1 MKRILLCAMF
11 VLVGIA
17 MSAQTLNYPIVQVDG
32 KNYYSYTVEPKD
44 GLYGISRKFGVS
56 QADLHACNKGLESG
70 LTIGQ
75 IILVPVVGPVAKDN
89 AAGSF
94 VTHEVLPKQTLYSL
108 SRQYGVSVDELIA
121 NNPESKS
128 GLTVGMLLKIPVK
141 TPQVTKQ
148 TVKAPVPTPPVVTK
162 PAPKVEKEE
171 KAEAPKR
178 THVVQRKET
187 LYSISRQYDIS
198 VEELTRANNITSIK
212 VGQELIIPMPQ
223 KQEQT
228 ETTIEE
234 PSIKVVENPTM
245 AVKKGDLDLINN
257 PQPVKPAAQNPN
269 ALRIAVLLPF
279 MLETPYIDAS
289 VNYFWDFYRGILLG
303 LNEVKKSGI
312 SVDLYTFDIEKN
324 QITLDSVLR
333 LPVLKTMD
341 LIIGP
346 AYSNQVAAVS
356 RFSRDNRIHMVVPF
370 TSKIELDDSHE
381 FLLQFNPS
389 QDVLLPLVAQTMV
402 DRFSSSNFIIARFTG
417 KQDKANALADE
428 VIKALAAKR
437 KTYRELQLSTSNVD
451 TLKTVAGRNKTLLFL
466 ATTRLDVVSS
476 LLPQIE
482 TLGLPA
488 LQIWGFEDWKQWVN
502 FHEGTYYY
510 SLFKKKDTSAYQANY
525 KKWYGELS
533 PINIPMYDL
542 IGYDL
547 INYTTAALKAKR
559 KNMSA
564 AFGNVECDLLQSEF
578 KFQKVKSGTH
588 WMNMSWSLFGYY
600 NGKVTEIK

>member
-1 MKRILLCAMF
+1 MF

-44 GLYGISRKFGVS
+44 GLYAISRKFGVS

-89 AAGSF
+89 PAGSF

-187 LYSISRQYDIS
+187 LYSISRQYDIT

-324 QITLDSVLR
+324 QATLDSVLR

>member
-1 MKRILLCAMF
+1 MKRILLCVMF
-11 VLVGIA
+11 VLVGMA

-44 GLYGISRKFGVS
+44 GLYAISRKFGVS

-257 PQPVKPAAQNPN
+257 PEQVKPAAQNPN

-324 QITLDSVLR
+324 QGTLDSVLR

-451 TLKTVAGRNKTLLFL
+451 TLKTLAGRNKTLLFL

-510 SLFKKKDTSAYQANY
+510 SLFKKKDTSTYQANY

>member
-44 GLYGISRKFGVS
+44 GLYAISRKFGVS

-75 IILVPVVGPVAKDN
+75 IILIPVVGPVAKDN

-141 TPQVTKQ
+141 TPPVTKQ

-324 QITLDSVLR
+324 QGTLDSVLR

-451 TLKTVAGRNKTLLFL
+451 TLKTLAGRNKTLLFL

-510 SLFKKKDTSAYQANY
+510 SLFKKKDTSTYQANY
-525 KKWYGELS
+525 KQWYGELS

>member
-1 MKRILLCAMF
+1 MF
-11 VLVGIA
+11 VLVGMA

-89 AAGSF
+89 PAGSF

-141 TPQVTKQ
+141 TPPVTKQ

-223 KQEQT
+223 KQEQI

-324 QITLDSVLR
+324 QATLDSVLR

-451 TLKTVAGRNKTLLFL
+451 TLKTLAGRNKTLLFL

-525 KKWYGELS
+525 KQWYGELS

>member
-44 GLYGISRKFGVS
+44 GLYAISRKFGVS

-89 AAGSF
+89 PAGSF

-141 TPQVTKQ
+141 TPPVTKQ

-324 QITLDSVLR
+324 QGTLDSVLR

-451 TLKTVAGRNKTLLFL
+451 TLKTLAGRNKTLLFL
-466 ATTRLDVVSS
+466 ATTRLDMVSS

-510 SLFKKKDTSAYQANY
+510 SLFKKKDTSTYQANY

>member
-1 MKRILLCAMF
+1 MKRILLCVMF
-11 VLVGIA
+11 VLVGMA

-223 KQEQT
+223 KQEET

-451 TLKTVAGRNKTLLFL
+451 TLKTLAGRNKTLLFL

>member
-11 VLVGIA
+11 VLVGMA

-324 QITLDSVLR
+324 QGTLDSVLR

-451 TLKTVAGRNKTLLFL
+451 TLKTLAGRNKTLLFL

>member
-1 MKRILLCAMF
+1 
-11 VLVGIA
+11 
-17 MSAQTLNYPIVQVDG
+17 
-32 KNYYSYTVEPKD
+32 
-44 GLYGISRKFGVS
+44 
-56 QADLHACNKGLESG
+56 
-70 LTIGQ
+70 
-75 IILVPVVGPVAKDN
+75 
-89 AAGSF
+89 
-94 VTHEVLPKQTLYSL
+94 
-108 SRQYGVSVDELIA
+108 
-121 NNPESKS
+121 
-128 GLTVGMLLKIPVK
+128 
-141 TPQVTKQ
+141 
-148 TVKAPVPTPPVVTK
+148 
-162 PAPKVEKEE
+162 
-171 KAEAPKR
+171 
-178 THVVQRKET
+178 
-187 LYSISRQYDIS
+187 
-198 VEELTRANNITSIK
+198 
-212 VGQELIIPMPQ
+212 
-223 KQEQT
+223 
-228 ETTIEE
+228 
-234 PSIKVVENPTM
+234 M

-324 QITLDSVLR
+324 QGTLDSVLR

-510 SLFKKKDTSAYQANY
+510 SLFKKKDTSTYQANY

>member
-1 MKRILLCAMF
+1 MKRILLCVMF
-11 VLVGIA
+11 VLVGMA

-56 QADLHACNKGLESG
+56 QADLHACNKGLELG

-89 AAGSF
+89 PAGSF

-148 TVKAPVPTPPVVTK
+148 TVKAAAPTPPVVTK
-162 PAPKVEKEE
+162 PAPKIEKEE

-187 LYSISRQYDIS
+187 LYNISRQYDIS

-245 AVKKGDLDLINN
+245 AVKKADLDLMNST
-257 PQPVKPAAQNPN
+257 QPVKPAAQNPN

-324 QITLDSVLR
+324 QATLDSVLR

-510 SLFKKKDTSAYQANY
+510 SLFKKKDTSTYQANY

>member
-11 VLVGIA
+11 VLVGMA

-44 GLYGISRKFGVS
+44 GLYAISRKFGVS

-324 QITLDSVLR
+324 QGTLDSVLR

-451 TLKTVAGRNKTLLFL
+451 TLKTLAGRNKTLLFL

>member
-11 VLVGIA
+11 VLVGMA

-324 QITLDSVLR
+324 QGTLDSVLR

-451 TLKTVAGRNKTLLFL
+451 TLKTLAGRNKTLLFL

-510 SLFKKKDTSAYQANY
+510 SLFKKKDTSTYQANY

>member
-1 MKRILLCAMF
+1 MKRILLCVMF
-11 VLVGIA
+11 VLVGMA

-44 GLYGISRKFGVS
+44 GLYAISRKFGVS

-324 QITLDSVLR
+324 QGTLDSVLR

-510 SLFKKKDTSAYQANY
+510 SLFKKKDTSTYQANY
-525 KKWYGELS
+525 KQWYGELS

>member
-324 QITLDSVLR
+324 QGTLDSVLR

>member
-1 MKRILLCAMF
+1 MKRILLCVMF
-11 VLVGIA
+11 VLVGMA

-44 GLYGISRKFGVS
+44 GLYAISRKFGVS

-324 QITLDSVLR
+324 QATLDSVLR

-451 TLKTVAGRNKTLLFL
+451 TLKTLAGRNKTLLFL

>member
-44 GLYGISRKFGVS
+44 GLYAISRKFGVS

-223 KQEQT
+223 KQEQI

-324 QITLDSVLR
+324 QATLDSVLR

-451 TLKTVAGRNKTLLFL
+451 TLKTLAGRNKTLLFL

>member
-11 VLVGIA
+11 VLVGMA

-223 KQEQT
+223 KQEET

-324 QITLDSVLR
+324 QGTLDSVLR

-451 TLKTVAGRNKTLLFL
+451 TLKTLAGRNKTLLFL

>member
-11 VLVGIA
+11 VLVGMA

-44 GLYGISRKFGVS
+44 GLYAISRKFGVS

-89 AAGSF
+89 PAGSF

-108 SRQYGVSVDELIA
+108 SRQYGVSVDDLIA

-510 SLFKKKDTSAYQANY
+510 SLFKKKDTSIYQANY

>member
-324 QITLDSVLR
+324 QGTLDSVLR

-451 TLKTVAGRNKTLLFL
+451 TLKTLAGRNKTLLFL

-510 SLFKKKDTSAYQANY
+510 SLFKKKDTSTYQANY

>member
-1 MKRILLCAMF
+1 MKRILLCVMF
-11 VLVGIA
+11 VLVGMA

-89 AAGSF
+89 PAGSF

-141 TPQVTKQ
+141 TPPVTKQ

-324 QITLDSVLR
+324 QGTLDSVLR

-417 KQDKANALADE
+417 KQDKANAVADE

-451 TLKTVAGRNKTLLFL
+451 TLKTLAGRNKTLLFL

-510 SLFKKKDTSAYQANY
+510 SLFKKKDTSTYQANY

>member
-11 VLVGIA
+11 VLVGMA

-451 TLKTVAGRNKTLLFL
+451 TLKTLAGRNKTLLFL

-510 SLFKKKDTSAYQANY
+510 SLFKKKDTSTYQANY
-525 KKWYGELS
+525 KQWYGELS

-564 AFGNVECDLLQSEF
+564 AFANVECDLLQSEF

>member
-1 MKRILLCAMF
+1 MKRILLCVMF

-89 AAGSF
+89 PAGSF

-178 THVVQRKET
+178 THIVQRKET

-223 KQEQT
+223 KQEQI

-257 PQPVKPAAQNPN
+257 PQSVKPAAQNPN

-324 QITLDSVLR
+324 QATLDSVLR

-451 TLKTVAGRNKTLLFL
+451 TLKTLAGRNKTLLFL

>member
-1 MKRILLCAMF
+1 MKRILLCVMF
-11 VLVGIA
+11 VLVGMA

-108 SRQYGVSVDELIA
+108 SRQYGVSVDDLIA

-223 KQEQT
+223 KQEET

-451 TLKTVAGRNKTLLFL
+451 TLKTLAGRNKTLLFL